1 MPIYKG
7 DNEVTSGNLYKGSTE
22 IEDGYKATSPFYS
35 NKLKITGFSISDNSS
50 VTSVGFSSGRT
61 ITVTGEPGAQYNV
74 TTTNGASAPSASGTI
89 PAGGTATH
97 SIAVLANQGV
107 ARNPTWT
114 VVAVGS
120 DSEVTASPASL
131 SISQGAVQTI
141 PVGVSSVSGAS
152 CNQIQPIH
160 ANPLGSSQTVSSPT
174 PGFTCNV
181 SFYVNLGGESW
192 SDWKSPSYWSIPGSG
207 GSVTGTQDSAL
218 NPGYPDLVLTSINP
232 NQTGSNVLIQM
243 QISKPGYT
251 TKTQDLFQVLTY

>member
-22 IEDGYKATSPFYS
+22 IEDGYKATSLFYS

-114 VVAVGS
+114 LVAGS

-141 PVGVSSVSGAS
+141 PLSLNSVSGAS
-152 CNQIQPIH
+152 CNEMQPLH
-160 ANPLGSSQTVSSPT
+160 TNPLGSSQVAPSPT
-174 PGFTCNV
+174 PGSGGCLV
-181 SFYVNLGGESW
+181 SFYINLGGESW

-218 NPGYPDLVLTSINP
+218 NPGYPDLVLTRINP
-232 NQTGSNVLIQM
+232 NTSGSNIMVTV
-243 QISKPGYT
+243 QIDKPGYT
-251 TKTQDLFQVLTY
+251 TKTQDLFQVSTH

>member
-7 DNEVTSGNLYKGSTE
+7 SNEVTSGNLYKGSTE

-114 VVAVGS
+114 LVAGS

-141 PVGVSSVSGAS
+141 PLSIASVRGAS
-152 CNQIQPIH
+152 CNQIQPLH
-160 ANPLGSSQTVSSPT
+160 ANPLGSSQTVSSPAV
-174 PGFTCNV
+174 GFPCVVGFN
-181 SFYVNLGGESW
+181 VNLGGESW
-192 SDWKSPSYWSIPGSG
+192 SDWSSVSLWALTNG
-207 GSVTGTQDSAL
+207 GNVTSTQGDGDGFPVGV
-218 NPGYPDLVLTSINP
+218 NTSIGP
-232 NQTGSNVLIQM
+232 NTSGSNQMVIM

-251 TKTQDLFQVLTY
+251 TKTQNLFQVLP